1 MLYLRCQDGKI
12 SQLGKVVNK
21 MTDKIS
27 FAVAYKKYFE
37 LLPDQKLGQ
46 FIAELKNLTQ
56 KDREELAP
64 LLAKELGIE
73 VTLTLTN

>member
-1 MLYLRCQDGKI
+1 
-12 SQLGKVVNK
+12 